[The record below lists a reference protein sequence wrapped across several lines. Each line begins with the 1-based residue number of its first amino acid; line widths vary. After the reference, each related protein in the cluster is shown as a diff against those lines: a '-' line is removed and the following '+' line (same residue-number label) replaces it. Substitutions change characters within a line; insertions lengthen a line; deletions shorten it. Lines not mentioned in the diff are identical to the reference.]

1 MLLISTFGTAD
12 AKSYGT
18 EMRAEL
24 SPTESTP
31 VTIVSPERLCFP
43 AAPIPLMKSRNFEF
57 LRENH
62 RELADLGGFAETYVH
77 SDPTSCLVKLRTFA
91 EFLVKALFSHHRFEL
106 TYQSNLNDLLADHT
120 FKSVTPPVVQDKLHL
135 IRIKGNHAAHGTLHP
150 TTPAQMTGIL
160 KEAFDLAQ
168 WFALSTGLLR
178 RDELPSWQE
187 PLALT
192 GDSKSQLQREKK
204 AALQKLAEQETLMAR
219 LLADLEEARSQAE
232 AAHTTTA
239 EKAVLLNQAQQA
251 ASALDFSE
259 QETRFKLIDELLIKA
274 GWNVG
279 PRGKNTEEVGQEV
292 KVLHQPVPSSN
303 GRADYVLW
311 DPDNGLPLGVLES
324 KKTAEDA
331 SKGKMQAKYYADGL
345 EKEYGQR
352 PVIFYTNGYEI
363 FIWDDAKGEPPR
375 SIFGFYSLDSLRYC
389 IFQRNQREA
398 SLGALFPK
406 EAIIDRLYQIEC
418 VKRTCENFD
427 KRRRHALLIQATG
440 TGKTRV
446 AVALSELMIR
456 AKWGKRILFLCDRR
470 ELRKQA
476 GNTFDEFLP
485 SEPRVIV
492 TRNTANDKEKRI
504 YLATYPAMMK
514 CFQNFDVGFFD
525 LIIADESHRS
535 IYNRFRDIFR
545 WFDCYQV
552 GLTATPVK
560 FIFRNTYQL
569 FGCENE
575 DPTANYAY
583 DEAISHKPPYLSPF
597 TVVKH
602 TTKFLRDG
610 IKYKDLTP
618 EQREQLAEQTAD
630 SETVDYNKE
639 QVSKAVFNKD
649 TDRAILRNLMEKGI
663 RNADGT
669 RLGKT
674 IVFARNHRHAK
685 LLVELFDEMYPQYGG
700 DFCLRIDNYEPR
712 AEQLID
718 DFKTADGSK
727 NLTIAVS
734 VDMLD
739 TGIDVPQIVNLV
751 FAKPVKSYAKFW
763 QMIGRGTR
771 LCENLFGPGKHKT
784 TFQIF
789 DHWGNFE
796 YFDELKKEV
805 AATRTKSLPEQLFEA
820 RIALAEAALSVQDRD
835 GFRLSVS
842 LIAADISAL
851 PAECLSIREKWKDI
865 QSMKKDGV
873 LESFSPATRATLKN
887 VIAPLMVWRDVFSKE
902 AALKFDL
909 LTARLSIATLAKSSD
924 AADLRDQV
932 IDHVSRLPINLQP
945 VQEKLPAIQK
955 AKQKS
960 TYEGA
965 SISDLDSLRTDLRGL
980 MRYQVNPTGVPA
992 EPRYLDVKE
1001 DEGEYKFTPHHV
1013 KLAGLDLAA
1022 YRSRVE
1028 SVLRELFDQSAALKN
1043 IRAGL
1048 PVAEADLDQLVQD
1061 VLLHDPDLH
1070 LGELLNH
1077 YPNKSENLALAI
1089 RRVIGLDAAKV
1100 NDHFK
1105 AFVQQFPALNS
1116 NQIRFLELLKS
1127 QIATYGAIELDRLWE
1142 APFTTLHAEG
1152 IDGIF
1157 PDSAQVDSLLDLLN
1171 NLNLTA
1177 A

>member
-1 MLLISTFGTAD
+1 MQ
-12 AKSYGT
+12 
-18 EMRAEL
+18 
-24 SPTESTP
+24 
-31 VTIVSPERLCFP
+31 
-43 AAPIPLMKSRNFEF
+43 SRNFEF
-57 LRENH
+57 LRVSH
-62 RELADLGGFAETYVH
+62 RELADLGGFAEAYVH
-77 SDPTSCLVKLRTFA
+77 SDPAACLVKLRTFA
-91 EFLVKALFSHHRFEL
+91 EFLVKALFSHHRLEL

-120 FKSVTPPVVQDKLHL
+120 FKSITPAVVLDKLHL
-135 IRIKGNHAAHGTLHP
+135 IRTKGNHAAHGTLYP
-150 TTPAQMTGIL
+150 TTPTQMTGIL
-160 KEAFDLAQ
+160 REAFDLAQ
-168 WFALSTGLLR
+168 WFALSTGLTS
-178 RDELPSWQE
+178 RDVLPSWQE
-187 PLALT
+187 PLALS
-192 GDSKSQLQREKK
+192 GDSKSALQREKK
-204 AALQKLAEQETLMAR
+204 AALQKLAEQEALMAK

-232 AAHTTTA
+232 AAHTTAA
-239 EKAVLLNQAQQA
+239 EKAALLNRAQQA

-259 QETRFKLIDELLIKA
+259 EETRFKLIDELLTKA
-274 GWNVG
+274 GWKVG
-279 PRGKNTEEVGQEV
+279 PRGENTDEVTQEEP
-292 KVLHQPVPSSN
+292 VLHQPVPSGK

-311 DPDNGLPLGVLES
+311 DPENGKPVGVLEG

-331 SKGKMQAKYYADGL
+331 AKGKMQAKYYADGL
-345 EKEYGQR
+345 EKEHGQR
-352 PVIFYTNGYEI
+352 PVIFFTNGYEI

-375 SIFGFYSLDSLRYC
+375 SVFGFYSLDSLRYC

-446 AVALSELMIR
+446 AVAISELMIR

-492 TRNTANDKEKRI
+492 TRNTANDKDKRI

-545 WFDCYQV
+545 YFDCYQI

-575 DPTANYAY
+575 DPTANYTY
-583 DEAISHKPPYLSPF
+583 DEAISHKPPYLCPF

-602 TTKFLRDG
+602 TTKFLRQG
-610 IKYKDLTP
+610 IKYKDLSP

-630 SETVDYNKE
+630 SEAVDYDKE
-639 QVSKAVFNKD
+639 QVSRQVFNKD
-649 TDRAILRNLMEKGI
+649 TDRAILRNLMENGI
-663 RNADGT
+663 RNTDGT

-751 FAKPVKSYAKFW
+751 FAKPVKSYSKFW

-796 YFDELKKEV
+796 YFDELKKEI
-805 AATRTKSLPEQLFEA
+805 APTRAKSLPEQLFET
-820 RIALAEAALSVQDRD
+820 RIALAEAALAAQDLD
-835 GFRLSVS
+835 AFKLSIS
-842 LIAADISAL
+842 LIAADIAAL
-851 PAECLSIREKWKDI
+851 PSECLSIREKWKDI
-865 QSMKKDGV
+865 QSMKRDGV
-873 LESFSPATRATLKN
+873 LEAFAAATRASLKT
-887 VIAPLMVWRDVFSKE
+887 VIAPLMMWRDVHGKE
-902 AALKFDL
+902 PALKFDL
-909 LTARLSIATLAKSSD
+909 LIARLSIATLAKSSD

-945 VQEKLPAIQK
+945 VLEKLPAIQK
-955 AKQKS
+955 AKQKA
-960 TYEGA
+960 TYVGA
-965 SISDLDSLRTDLRGL
+965 TITDLDSLRSELRGI
-980 MRYQVNPTGVPA
+980 MRYQVNVTGDPA
-992 EPRYLDVKE
+992 QPRYLDVAE
-1001 DEGEYKFTPHHV
+1001 DATEYRFIPHHV

-1022 YRSRVE
+1022 YRNRVE
-1028 SVLRELFDQSAALKN
+1028 SVLRDLFDQSTALKN

-1061 VLLHDPDLH
+1061 VLLQDPDLH
-1070 LGELLNH
+1070 LDELLNH
-1077 YPNKSENLALAI
+1077 YPNKSQSLALAI
-1089 RRVIGLDAAKV
+1089 HRVIGLDAEKV
-1100 NDHFK
+1100 ADHFK
-1105 AFVQQFPALNS
+1105 AFVQQYPALNS

-1127 QIATYGAIELDRLWE
+1127 HIATYGAIELDRLWE